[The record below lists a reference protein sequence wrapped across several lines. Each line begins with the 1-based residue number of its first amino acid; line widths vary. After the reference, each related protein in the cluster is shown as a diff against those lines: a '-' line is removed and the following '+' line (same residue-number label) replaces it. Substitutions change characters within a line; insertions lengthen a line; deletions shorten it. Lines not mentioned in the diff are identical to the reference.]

1 MPELKVDSKSYLSA
15 GLTSAL
21 TVRLKVLLLMQTKG
35 VSTNPRSGGAS
46 QATPSGSPPYKEGG
60 MRNSGTT
67 PYRKVWMENVAYHA
81 SQHVVY
87 DVCVLAKSLQSC
99 PTLWDPMDCSLPGSS
114 VHGILQAGILAWV
127 AMPSSRETSWSRDW
141 TCISR
146 LLHWQAG
153 SLPLLSPQKPMMY
166 SAAQVF
172 TLPSPITDILALPSF
187 QNAPSYPPSLSSE
200 HLVVTVTWLSLSQ
213 RRPRLTSHI
222 KCHQHT
228 TYCLF
233 IA

>member
-1 MPELKVDSKSYLSA
+1 
-15 GLTSAL
+15 
-21 TVRLKVLLLMQTKG
+21 
-35 VSTNPRSGGAS
+35 
-46 QATPSGSPPYKEGG
+46 

-99 PTLWDPMDCSLPGSS
+99 PSLWDPMHCSLPGSS

-127 AMPSSRETSWSRDW
+127 AMPSSRESSWSKDW
-141 TCISR
+141 SCISC

-153 SLPLLSPQKPMMY
+153 SYDYCHLRSPWCTVQHKYLPCLLLSQTYLPFPHFRMLPP
-166 SAAQVF
+166 
-172 TLPSPITDILALPSF
+172 TLPPCPA
-187 QNAPSYPPSLSSE
+187 N
-200 HLVVTVTWLSLSQ
+200 TWLSLSQ